1 MFDKVDEFIED
12 NDKTKYLVLFGPEIY
27 HVFYYRIRYLLCL
40 NRTITFVYSYN
51 YQKIKIDSD
60 NGLSVEKTLTTH
72 NLSYILNQFFIKVT
86 TDINI
91 KLFKK
96 KIRIN

>member
-12 NDKTKYLVLFGPEIY
+12 NDKTKYLVLFCPEIY
-27 HVFYYRIRYLLCL
+27 HVFYYRIRYLLWL

-60 NGLSVEKTLTTH
+60 NGLSV
-72 NLSYILNQFFIKVT
+72 
-86 TDINI
+86 
-91 KLFKK
+91 
-96 KIRIN
+96 